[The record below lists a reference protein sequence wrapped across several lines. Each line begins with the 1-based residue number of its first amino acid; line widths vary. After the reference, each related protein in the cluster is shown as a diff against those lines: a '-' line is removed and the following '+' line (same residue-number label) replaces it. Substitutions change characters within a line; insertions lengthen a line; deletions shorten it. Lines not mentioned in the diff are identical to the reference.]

1 MKLIDYIEKLK
12 SLHPPS
18 DGSIRREL
26 DQSLNETDPY
36 SFSLSL
42 KNYPIED
49 VELTPI
55 SIIENCNVSKFEVFT
70 FRFTSMV
77 KNILQFTIFGENE
90 ADSIDI
96 DNDTNEVVQILYT
109 NIGDF
114 ELGYIDEFENITP
127 VAKTQEEFLSAL
139 YIAAEISSE
148 VLKSPLSFTSIDL
161 IKRIDYS
168 KRCMQAAGG

>member
-1 MKLIDYIEKLK
+1 MKLIDSIEKLK

-49 VELTPI
+49 VEATPI

-70 FRFTSMV
+70 LNSY
-77 KNILQFTIFGENE
+77 
-90 ADSIDI
+90 
-96 DNDTNEVVQILYT
+96 NDKGIRSNKKSLSQI
-109 NIGDF
+109 G
-114 ELGYIDEFENITP
+114 
-127 VAKTQEEFLSAL
+127 FLK
-139 YIAAEISSE
+139 E
-148 VLKSPLSFTSIDL
+148 
-161 IKRIDYS
+161 
-168 KRCMQAAGG
+168 